1 MTSFITCDL
10 NGHSLPFALT
20 VARSP
25 LAIGAL
31 LLIVMLSMPASVQA
45 QIWPNANNAEA
56 ARARAAELLEREAA
70 SSPKA
75 PHAANPSRA
84 SAPLLP
90 PVQPAASA
98 VTSPPSASAAR
109 LAQGQL
115 PSQITPREF
124 ALTLGDT
131 FTQRIALPYGTQALS
146 NPSLELRAGRVG
158 TWFQRQRARREVDA
172 QGRDW
177 LLIDHQIINVP
188 TANRWVVVPS
198 FSLSV
203 LPAERL
209 HVAPAAVSIG
219 PLTPVDEVNAERVLA
234 ALHPDR
240 APVVP
245 SVEHAL
251 RRVRWVLAALGA
263 VLLAWLGW
271 LRWRD
276 VMDARNRPFAHAL
289 HAVKRTA
296 QQGAPDES
304 AAAWVAMHHAFNSAA
319 GCSVH
324 TASLSALFTRQPHLH
339 VERETIERFFAA
351 SNARFFKEVTP
362 PERFDLLGL
371 AQRLRQHER
380 QTS

>member
-1 MTSFITCDL
+1 MTSLITCGL
-10 NGHSLPFALT
+10 NGHSWAFALT
-20 VARSP
+20 VKRSP
-25 LAIGAL
+25 LVIGAL
-31 LLIVMLSMPASVQA
+31 LMIVVLSMPAPVQA

-70 SSPKA
+70 SSPTGPRA
-75 PHAANPSRA
+75 TNPAIA
-84 SAPLLP
+84 SAPLRSA
-90 PVQPAASA
+90 QSAASA
-98 VTSPPSASAAR
+98 AASPPSASAPR

-115 PSQITPREF
+115 PSQIAPREF

-131 FTQRIALPYGTQALS
+131 FTQRIALPIGTQALS

-158 TWFQRQRARREVDA
+158 TWFQRQRVRREVDA

-198 FSLSV
+198 FSVSV
-203 LPAERL
+203 LPAEQL
-209 HVAPAAVSIG
+209 HVAPAALSIG
-219 PLTPVDEVNAERVLA
+219 PLTPFDETNAERVLA
-234 ALHPDR
+234 ALRPDR
-240 APVVP
+240 APAVP

-251 RRVRWVLAALGA
+251 QRVRWVLAALGA
-263 VLLAWLGW
+263 TLLAWLAW
-271 LRWRD
+271 SRWRD
-276 VMDARNRPFAHAL
+276 VMDARNRPFAQAL
-289 HAVKRTA
+289 HAVQRTA
-296 QQGAPDES
+296 RQGAPDDS
-304 AAAWVAMHHAFNSAA
+304 DAAWVSMHHAFNAAA

-380 QTS
+380 QAS